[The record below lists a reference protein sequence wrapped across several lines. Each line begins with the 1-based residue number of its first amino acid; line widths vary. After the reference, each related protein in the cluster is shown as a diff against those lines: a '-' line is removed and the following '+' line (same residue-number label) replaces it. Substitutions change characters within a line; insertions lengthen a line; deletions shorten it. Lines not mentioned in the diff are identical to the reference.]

1 MTPAALVLMAL
12 LPGADP
18 APAHDVLLEVGSA
31 PAVRMRLKIEFGGSP
46 LAKFDADAKRVR
58 DALKGKPGASA
69 LDNLMPEGS
78 LLRAEALTAAAPHP
92 AALSNAIFR
101 ALDKD
106 KDGKL
111 SAAELAHAEKVLLG
125 KFDLDDDECI
135 SPLELVP
142 DLQTVVPEKH
152 PTPGAVRVTVVPVE
166 GKADIEQTIKLGH
179 GDSHWRGKIGGTWVE
194 IHARPGL
201 PAEKPAMPKAL
212 LVAGREEAKTAFEK
226 IAPRVVSLTA
236 VPGPVGLFDLLDAD
250 RDGQLSVAELRRAKT
265 ALADAVPTDTGVSLV
280 IVPGIAKPPAV
291 PLIRTFT
298 REAGPQWFRAMDR
311 NGDGFVSVREF
322 LGTPE
327 QFRKLDRD
335 GDGLLSAEEAE
346 KVAKP

>member
-18 APAHDVLLEVGSA
+18 APAHDVLLEVGST
-31 PAVRMRLKIEFGGSP
+31 PAVRVRLKIELGGSP
-46 LAKFDADAKRVR
+46 LAKLDTDAKGTRE
-58 DALKGKPGASA
+58 ALKGKPGASA

-78 LLRAEALTAAAPHP
+78 LLRAEVLTAAAPHP
-92 AALSNAIFR
+92 AALSNTIFR

-111 SAAELAHAEKVLLG
+111 SADELAHAEKVLLG

-142 DLQTVVPEKH
+142 DLQTVVPEKR
-152 PTPGAVRVTVVPVE
+152 PTPRTVRVTVVPVE
-166 GKADIEQTIKLGH
+166 GKADIEQAVELGR
-179 GDSHWRGKIGGTWVE
+179 GDSHWRGKIAGTWVE

-201 PAEKPAMPKAL
+201 PTEKPTVPKAL
-212 LVAGREEAKTAFEK
+212 LAAGREEAKTAFEK

-250 RDGQLSVAELRRAKT
+250 RDGQLSVAELRRAKKPHFLVWQNCGARKPHSQT
-265 ALADAVPTDTGVSLV
+265 LCPPT
-280 IVPGIAKPPAV
+280 PAY
-291 PLIRTFT
+291 R
-298 REAGPQWFRAMDR
+298 
-311 NGDGFVSVREF
+311 S
-322 LGTPE
+322 
-327 QFRKLDRD
+327 
-335 GDGLLSAEEAE
+335 
-346 KVAKP
+346 

>member
-1 MTPAALVLMAL
+1 MTPAAFALIAL
-12 LPGADP
+12 LPGTDP

-31 PAVRMRLKIEFGGSP
+31 PAVRVRLKIELGGSP
-46 LAKFDADAKRVR
+46 LAKLDADAKRTR
-58 DALKGKPGASA
+58 EALKGKPGASA

-78 LLRAEALTAAAPHP
+78 LFRAEALTATSPHP
-92 AALSNAIFR
+92 AALSRAIFR

-111 SAAELAHAEKVLLG
+111 SADELAHAEKVLLNR
-125 KFDLDDDECI
+125 FDLDDDECI

-142 DLQTVVPEKH
+142 DLQTVVPEKRA
-152 PTPGAVRVTVVPVE
+152 TPRTVRATVVPVE
-166 GKADIEQTIKLGH
+166 GKADIEQTVKLGR
-179 GDSHWRGKIGGTWVE
+179 DASYWRGKIGGTWVE

-201 PAEKPAMPKAL
+201 PTEKPVVPKAL
-212 LVAGREEAKTAFEK
+212 AAGREETKAAFEK
-226 IAPRVVSLTA
+226 IARGVVSLTA

-265 ALADAVPTDTGVSLV
+265 VLVDAASTDTGVSLV
-280 IVPGIAKPPAV
+280 IVSGIAKPPAV

-346 KVAKP
+346 KVEKP